1 MEEKKTQTA
10 DKGAALRDVP
20 KVHENAEAPGEA
32 EVTEL
37 KKAAAKGEG
46 KQKSSA
52 NMLAAKLKTRKLRMA
67 VGTVVFVGM
76 AAGLI
81 AGVSMGTLSG
91 FGWDTFSLL
100 CPLGALGTMIATKTV
115 E

>member
-20 KVHENAEAPGEA
+20 EVHENAEAPGEA

-91 FGWDTFSLL
+91 FGWDTF
-100 CPLGALGTMIATKTV
+100 
-115 E
+115 